1 MDIPQTSIRGVDALM
16 IETRNLK
23 DVLVEMMMLTEKYGF
38 NPEDKR
44 FMMEKCILLG
54 EATSF
59 LIDLGLLEEYKERYK
74 KACIEIHLRGKMV

>member
-1 MDIPQTSIRGVDALM
+1 M
-16 IETRNLK
+16 IKTRNLK

-54 EATSF
+54 EATSC
-59 LIDLGLLEEYKERYK
+59 LLDLGLLEEYQETGNIDLSEPK
-74 KACIEIHLRGKMV
+74 CSKMIVFPSS

>member
-1 MDIPQTSIRGVDALM
+1 MS
-16 IETRNLK
+16 ENRNLR
-23 DVLVEMMMLTEKYGF
+23 DILIEIMLLTDKYGF
-38 NPEDKR
+38 NSEDKR

-74 KACIEIHLRGKMV
+74 KACIEIENNLEGGIL